1 MLHEA
6 GLHEA
11 GLHEAGLH
19 NAGLPAAGQAA
30 GAMAGWGPAEPG
42 PMQRF
47 VAELLTA
54 EGALVEPIEPEGL
67 EAVVPPS
74 LQRALGVAELCR
86 LGFGTTLPDGAA
98 RVGIES
104 DWLERCARAMGERGR
119 WSRRVLDGFAALGD
133 AEAVLR
139 HELTLDN
146 ATFRLVG
153 AQPAWTRYLVFDLR
167 YTAISDEKRD
177 GVLRCVVNLATG
189 ALPDAVLERLTPWLD
204 DSGISGSGADDG
216 TLPGDTAAPDPA
228 VLPADW
234 QRTRVLDVLR
244 RAVPPRLAAA
254 LEPFERGLRRRL
266 VRDQD
271 RLHAYHNDLY
281 REAMRRA
288 AAAMEGDPVH
298 QREQLRIAAVTR
310 EYRAKLDDLGHKYAL
325 RVTLEWI
332 RTLELIMPV
341 VRLDVQVRRR
351 KAERVIRLD
360 WNRLARRLEAP
371 PCEDN
376 FAPERPRLACDD
388 AVHLVSANGLAPCG
402 GCGKAYCRACHP
414 GGCPKCGRA

>member
-1 MLHEA
+1 MNLMLHEPGLHESGLLGA
-6 GLHEA
+6 GLHDMGPQSGLHKSGLPEA
-11 GLHEAGLH
+11 GR
-19 NAGLPAAGQAA
+19 
-30 GAMAGWGPAEPG
+30 AEPG

-54 EGALVEPIEPEGL
+54 EGALVEQIEPEGL

-74 LQRALGVAELCR
+74 LQRVLSVPELCR
-86 LGFGTTLPDGAA
+86 LGFGTTLPDGAT

-119 WSRRVLDGFAALGD
+119 WSKCFLNASAGLGD
-133 AEAVLR
+133 VEAVLA

-146 ATFRLVG
+146 ATFRLV
-153 AQPAWTRYLVFDLR
+153 AARPAWTRYLVFDLR

-189 ALPDAVLERLTPWLD
+189 ALPDAMLERVTPWLD
-204 DSGISGSGADDG
+204 DVVVSGRDPGADVAVPD
-216 TLPGDTAAPDPA
+216 DAA
-228 VLPADW
+228 LPADW
-234 QRTRVLDVLR
+234 PQPRVLDVLR
-244 RAVPPRLAAA
+244 RAVPARLTAA
-254 LEPFERGLRRRL
+254 LAPFEHGLRRRL
-266 VRDQD
+266 ARDQD

-288 AAAMEGDPVH
+288 AVATEGDAAW

-332 RTLELIMPV
+332 RTLELVMPV
-341 VRLDVQVRRR
+341 VRLEVLLRRR
-351 KAERVIRLD
+351 KAERVVWLD
-360 WNRLARRLEAP
+360 WNRLARRLESPA
-371 PCEDN
+371 CEDN
-376 FAPERPRLACDD
+376 YAPERPRLACDD
-388 AVHLVSANGLAPCG
+388 AVHLVSADGLAPCA
-402 GCGKAYCRACHP
+402 GCGKAYCRACHRA
-414 GGCPKCGRA
+414 GCPKCAKA

>member
-1 MLHEA
+1 MLPDT
-6 GLHEA
+6 GL
-11 GLHEAGLH
+11 
-19 NAGLPAAGQAA
+19 
-30 GAMAGWGPAEPG
+30 AEPG
-42 PMQRF
+42 PLQRF

-54 EGALVEPIEPEGL
+54 EGGLVEPIEPEGL

-74 LQRALGVAELCR
+74 LQRTLGVPELCR
-86 LGFGTTLPDGAA
+86 LGFGATLPDGAT

-104 DWLERCARAMGERGR
+104 DWLERCARAMGDRGR
-119 WSRRVLDGFAALGD
+119 WTRRVLDASAGLSD
-133 AEAVLR
+133 AESVLA

-146 ATFRLVG
+146 ATFRLLA

-189 ALPDAVLERLTPWLD
+189 ALPDAVLERITPWLGDAAGD
-204 DSGISGSGADDG
+204 DSNAEAV
-216 TLPGDTAAPDPA
+216 LPDVL

-234 QRTRVLDVLR
+234 AQTRVLNVLH
-244 RAVPPRLAAA
+244 RAAPARLAAA
-254 LEPFERGLRRRL
+254 LAPFERGLRRRL
-266 VRDQD
+266 TRDQD
-271 RLHAYHNDLY
+271 RLHTYHNDLY

-288 AAAMEGDPVH
+288 EAATDGDAAW

-332 RTLELIMPV
+332 RTLELVMPV
-341 VRLDVQVRRR
+341 VRLDVLVRRR
-351 KAERVIRLD
+351 KAERVVSLD
-360 WNRLARRLEAP
+360 WNRLARRLESP

-388 AVHLVSANGLAPCG
+388 KVHLVSANGLAPCP
-402 GCGKAYCRACHP
+402 GCGKAYCHACHP
-414 GGCPKCGRA
+414 NGCPKCGRA

>member
-1 MLHEA
+1 MLPEA
-6 GLHEA
+6 GL
-11 GLHEAGLH
+11 
-19 NAGLPAAGQAA
+19 
-30 GAMAGWGPAEPG
+30 AEPG

-67 EAVVPPS
+67 EAVVPAS
-74 LQRALGVAELCR
+74 LQRALGVPELCR
-86 LGFGTTLPDGAA
+86 LGFGATLPEGAT

-104 DWLERCARAMGERGR
+104 DGLERCARAMGERGR
-119 WSRRVLDGFAALGD
+119 WNRLVLDASAGLGD
-133 AEAVLR
+133 AEAALK

-146 ATFRLVG
+146 ATFRLIS
-153 AQPAWTRYLVFDLR
+153 AQPAWTRYLLFDLR

-177 GVLRCVVNLATG
+177 GVLRLMVNLATG
-189 ALPDAVLERLTPWLD
+189 ALPDAVLGKITTWLD
-204 DSGISGSGADDG
+204 DAAIGGSSPEAD
-216 TLPGDTAAPDPA
+216 TVLPDDA

-234 QRTRVLDVLR
+234 ERTRVLDVLR
-244 RAVPPRLAAA
+244 HAAPPRLAGA
-254 LEPFERGLRRRL
+254 LAPFERGLRRRL
-266 VRDQD
+266 ARDQD

-288 AAAMEGDPVH
+288 AAAAEGDLAW

-332 RTLELIMPV
+332 RTLELAMPV
-341 VRLDVQVRRR
+341 VRLEVLVRRR
-351 KAERVIRLD
+351 KAERVVWLD
-360 WNRLARRLEAP
+360 WNRLARRLESP
-371 PCEDN
+371 SCEDN

-388 AVHLVSANGLAPCG
+388 AVHLVSANGLAACV
-402 GCGKAYCRACHP
+402 GCGKAYCRACHR

>member
-1 MLHEA
+1 MNSMLRES
-6 GLHEA
+6 GLA
-11 GLHEAGLH
+11 D
-19 NAGLPAAGQAA
+19 
-30 GAMAGWGPAEPG
+30 PG

-47 VAELLTA
+47 VAALLTA

-74 LQRALGVAELCR
+74 LQRALGIPELCR
-86 LGFGTTLPDGAA
+86 LGFGTTLPEGGA

-119 WSRRVLDGFAALGD
+119 WSKCVLDASSAGLGD
-133 AEAVLR
+133 AEAVLA
-139 HELTLDN
+139 HELALEN
-146 ATFRLVG
+146 ATFRLV
-153 AQPAWTRYLVFDLR
+153 ATRPAWTRYLVFDLR

-189 ALPDAVLERLTPWLD
+189 ALPDAVLERITPWIED
-204 DSGISGSGADDG
+204 AQNSGASLGTGAVVPDD
-216 TLPGDTAAPDPA
+216 LA
-228 VLPADW
+228 LPADW
-234 QRTRVLDVLR
+234 ERTRVLDVLR
-244 RAVPPRLAAA
+244 RTTPPRLALA

-266 VRDQD
+266 ARDQD

-281 REAMRRA
+281 REAIGRA
-288 AAAMEGDPVH
+288 AGVIEGDPAH
-298 QREQLRIAAVTR
+298 QREQLRIAAIGR

-332 RTLELIMPV
+332 RTLELVMPV
-341 VRLDVQVRRR
+341 VRLEVLVRRR
-351 KAERVIRLD
+351 KAERVVWLD
-360 WNRLARRLEAP
+360 WNRLARRLESP
-371 PCEDN
+371 VCEDN

-388 AVHLVSANGLAPCG
+388 AVHLVSAGGLAACV

-414 GGCPKCGRA
+414 SGCPKCARA